1 MSALLA
7 VQQPTP
13 SPDAPL
19 RRVRRRVEG
28 AERDE
33 TSFVADVFAPD
44 AADALGSRF
53 QLVRELG
60 RGGMGVVVLARDV
73 GLQRVV
79 ALKLQHP
86 ILAACPRARERFRRE
101 ARIQAQLDHPGIV
114 AVHASGEAS
123 VRGRPVPWF
132 AMAYVPGESLGERL
146 QRERTLP
153 SATVRRLL
161 LALLDALTHAHG
173 EGVVHRDLK
182 PENVLLARDGRVLL
196 TDFGVAARPSH
207 DDPRRNAADVGTPLW
222 MAPEQ
227 FAGEHAIDGR
237 TDLYALGALG
247 FAMLAGRPPF
257 AGPSARA
264 VAVAHLMGDAPAL
277 ATLVPRAPRAMVA
290 ALQRCLAKDPTD
302 RWPDAAALRAALA
315 DGALAPLLAPLRR
328 LRAARSRAR
337 VQRGA
342 EL

>member
-7 VQQPTP
+7 VPQPTP
-13 SPDAPL
+13 SPDAPV
-19 RRVRRRVEG
+19 RRVRRRG
-28 AERDE
+28 QAAERGE
-33 TSFVADVFAPD
+33 SSFLADVFAPE
-44 AADALGSRF
+44 ALGARF

-79 ALKLQHP
+79 AIKLQHP
-86 ILAACPRARERFRRE
+86 MLAACARARERFRRE
-101 ARIQAQLDHPGIV
+101 ARIQAQLEHPGIV
-114 AVHASGEAS
+114 AVHASGEAT

-132 AMAYVPGESLGERL
+132 AMAYVPGESLAERL
-146 QRERTLP
+146 QREGRLP
-153 SATVRRLL
+153 AGEVRRIL

-182 PENVLLARDGRVLL
+182 PENVLLARDGRVVL

-257 AGPSARA
+257 GGPSARA
-264 VAVAHLMGDAPAL
+264 VAVAHLMGDAPSLAAL
-277 ATLVPRAPRAMVA
+277 APLAPRAMTA
-290 ALQRCLAKDPTD
+290 ALQRCLAKDPVD
-302 RWPDAAALRAALA
+302 RWENAAALRVALT
-315 DGALAPLLAPLRR
+315 DGALAWLLAPLRR
-328 LRAARSRAR
+328 ARAAMGRAR
-337 VQRGA
+337 ARRDT

>member
-1 MSALLA
+1 MSALPVASLSI
-7 VQQPTP
+7 VPTD
-13 SPDAPL
+13 SPL
-19 RRVRRRVEG
+19 RRTGRGTR
-28 AERDE
+28 ASADA
-33 TSFVADVFAPD
+33 SADAWFLDDVFAP
-44 AADALGSRF
+44 AALGDRF

-73 GLQRVV
+73 ALHRVV

-86 ILAACPRARERFRRE
+86 LLATCPRARERFRRE

-114 AVHASGEAS
+114 PVHAAGEVT
-123 VRGRPVPWF
+123 VRGRAVPWF
-132 AMAYVPGESLGERL
+132 AMAYVPGESLADRL
-146 QRERTLP
+146 ARAGTLP
-153 SATVRRLL
+153 ANEVRRVL
-161 LALLDALTHAHG
+161 LALLDALTHAHA

-182 PENVLLARDGRVLL
+182 PENVLLSRDGRVLL

-264 VAVAHLMGDAPAL
+264 VAVAHLMGDTPKLAAL
-277 ATLVPRAPRAMVA
+277 APRAPRALVA
-290 ALQRCLAKDPTD
+290 ALQRCLAKDPAG
-302 RWPDAAALRAALA
+302 RWADAAALRDALA
-315 DGALAPLLAPLRR
+315 DGAWAPLLAPVRRAIVRMRRARARR
-328 LRAARSRAR
+328 LH
-337 VQRGA
+337 